1 MSLIG
6 YLPPKSNPRSITC
19 YAITSAYN
27 YIPMATVSGLV
38 WLYPST
44 AFEWSD
50 LCWRQDKQKPA
61 GNLIHPNMQCNAI
74 ESWVKLK
81 LPERH
86 YILQTDSPMQL
97 WKVSRATGREGQRS
111 TKVSCL
117 VTNYCPLNPR
127 SSLSYSITHRLLISW
142 MKALQ
147 CVVLLYYTSSSWRS
161 W

>member
-27 YIPMATVSGLV
+27 YSNGYCV
-38 WLYPST
+38 
-44 AFEWSD
+44 WSD
-50 LCWRQDKQKPA
+50 CTLPLHSSGVIFVEGKTNRNRQGISSIPT
-61 GNLIHPNMQCNAI
+61 CNAI

-97 WKVSRATGREGQRS
+97 
-111 TKVSCL
+111 
-117 VTNYCPLNPR
+117 
-127 SSLSYSITHRLLISW
+127 
-142 MKALQ
+142 
-147 CVVLLYYTSSSWRS
+147 
-161 W
+161 